1 MKQDDWL
8 LFPRT
13 AVAAAVAVVAAAVSL
28 PALAQNTTSAV
39 SGRVVGGDGR
49 PVAGATVT
57 IVHTPSGTTVNS
69 TTDSEG
75 RYAARGLRAGGPYTV
90 TFQRGNDI
98 DRRSDVNLALA
109 ETLTLDGLL
118 GVAAQTVTV
127 TGRSASARFDSGA
140 MGAGTQIGQR
150 ELQAFASIQRSL
162 QDYARTDPRLSQT
175 DKERGEISAGG
186 QNTRFNSITIDGV
199 TINDTFGLES
209 NNLPTIKQPISIDA
223 IQSVQVNLS
232 NYDVTQKGYTGANI
246 NAVTKSGTNEFS
258 GSIFHVRRDDNLV
271 GDRFNRTTGAY
282 TPAPAFEE
290 TLNGF
295 TLGGPIIKDKLFFF
309 AAYEELAS
317 SRTSPEFGPIGSS
330 QTNVGITSTAIQGA
344 RDVAATA
351 YPGYVVGSPD
361 VPTGTELT
369 VKDTLLK
376 IDWNI
381 SDSHR
386 ASVRYT
392 KTEQGEPFF
401 PGFNIRALSLNSH
414 FYTQLKEI
422 ETIVGQWFADWTPNF
437 STEFK
442 YSTRDYS
449 SVPNNNSRQP
459 FVNLSFTGAL
469 PAGVTGVATGT
480 RNLNIGT
487 EAFRHFNEL
496 ATDTTDLYLGATW
509 TLGDHELKF
518 GLDRQDNEIFNAFV
532 AQSLGT
538 YSFRC
543 ENGTYTGIGTVNCAT
558 ADAATIEAVVLRRF
572 QDGTPSTYLAQL
584 PLPGFDLRDAAATW
598 KLQNTGLFFQNNWTV
613 SRNFTLMAGLRVDQ
627 QDVPSRPVFNPAVAA
642 AAGVDPVTGRATGG
656 FGLRND
662 TTIDGEQLMQPR
674 IGFNWKLGGSERR
687 MQLRGGLGLFQGA
700 AAAVWLSNPFSNT
713 GNVVTTYQCS
723 SAAAC
728 AGSGVTFSPNPA
740 TQPTPAGTLPAANVD
755 LIAPGLEQP
764 SVWKMNLAFDT
775 ELPAV
780 PVLGRTVLGA
790 EWLHTRN
797 AAALHY
803 THLNLGAPT
812 RRGADGRPL
821 FYNTAAY
828 DPNCWTAGGVRE
840 SACSFDARTLRNRSF
855 NDVVLASKTDKG
867 SGDTFT
873 VSLASADNRAAV
885 NWSVAY
891 TKTRMTEVNPLTSSR
906 AISNWNGRVS
916 FDPNEEV
923 ASNSN
928 YLIKDRFNA
937 SLSWSKAFFGK
948 NRTTLGVFYEGR
960 RGKPY
965 SWTYINDLNGDNIG
979 GNDLMYIPSAPGSG
993 EVIFRGGAAEEARF
1007 WAVVDANPEL
1017 ARAKGGVVGRN
1028 TSFNPWVNNVDMR
1041 LSQEVP
1047 GFSAKH
1053 KGSITL
1059 DVLNFGNLLNK
1070 EWGRIDE
1077 IGFPS
1082 NRSFVNYVGL
1092 DPATG
1097 RYVYSMG
1104 SVEDFE
1110 TRQRSGESQWAVQ
1123 LTLRYSF

>member
-28 PALAQNTTSAV
+28 PVLAQNTTSAV
-39 SGRVVGGDGR
+39 SGRVVGNDGR

-57 IVHTPSGTTVNS
+57 IVHTPSGTTVNA

-75 RYAARGLRAGGPYTV
+75 RYAARGLRAGGPYSI

-118 GVAAQTVTV
+118 GVSAQTVTV
-127 TGRSASARFDSGA
+127 TGRSASARFDRGA

-150 ELQAFASIQRSL
+150 ELNALASIQRNL
-162 QDYARTDPRLSQT
+162 QDYARTDPRLAQT

-186 QNTRFNSITIDGV
+186 QNTRYNSITVDGV

-209 NNLPTIKQPISIDA
+209 NNLPTLKQPISIDA
-223 IQSVQVNLS
+223 IQTVQVNIS

-246 NAVTKSGTNEFS
+246 NAVTKSGTNVFS

-282 TPAPAFEE
+282 LAPPSFEE
-290 TLNGF
+290 TTNGF

-317 SRTSPEFGPIGSS
+317 SRTSPDFGPIGSGR
-330 QTNVGITSTAIQGA
+330 TNVGITTTAIQGA
-344 RDVAATA
+344 REVAAST
-351 YPGYVVGSPD
+351 YPSYVVGSPD

-376 IDWNI
+376 LDWNI
-381 SDSHR
+381 TDAHR
-386 ASVRYT
+386 ASLRYT
-392 KTEQGEPFF
+392 KTEQNEPIF
-401 PGFNIRALSLNSH
+401 PGFGIRSLSLNSH
-414 FYTQLKEI
+414 FYSQAKEI
-422 ETIVGQWFADWTPNF
+422 ETIVAQWFGDWTPTF

-442 YSTRDYS
+442 YSTRDYTS
-449 SVPNNNSRQP
+449 APNNNSRQP
-459 FVNLSFTGAL
+459 YVNLSFSGAL
-469 PAGVTGVATGT
+469 PPGTTGVATGT
-480 RNLNIGT
+480 RGLNIGT
-487 EAFRHFNEL
+487 ERFRHFNEL

-518 GLDRQDNEIFNAFV
+518 GVDRQDNEIFNAFV
-532 AQSLGT
+532 SDSLGNYT
-538 YSFRC
+538 FAC
-543 ENGTYTGIGTVNCAT
+543 ENGTYAGIGTVNCAT
-558 ADAATIEAVVLRRF
+558 ADAATIEAVVLARF
-572 QDGTPSTYLAQL
+572 RAGTPSSYLVAA
-584 PLPGFDLRDAAATW
+584 PLSGFTLNDAAATW
-598 KLQNTGLFFQNNWTV
+598 KLQNTGLFLQDSWNV
-613 SRNFTLMAGLRVDQ
+613 SKTFTLMAGVRLDQ
-627 QDVPSRPVFNPAVAA
+627 QSTPSRPVFNPAVAA
-642 AAGVDPVTGRATGG
+642 APGFDSATGRATGG

-662 TTIDGEQLMQPR
+662 TTIDGEQLIQPR
-674 IGFNWKLGGSERR
+674 LGFNWKIGGDARR

-700 AAAVWLSNPFSNT
+700 AAAVWLSNPFSNA
-713 GNVVTTYQCS
+713 GNVVTTYSCNN
-723 SAAAC
+723 ATAC
-728 AGSGVTFSPNPA
+728 GTVRFSPNPA
-740 TQPTPAGTLPAANVD
+740 TQPTVGGTGAVNVD
-755 LIAPGLEQP
+755 LVAPGLEQP
-764 SVWKMNLAFDT
+764 SVWKMNLAYDM
-775 ELPAV
+775 ELPEL
-780 PVLGRTVLGA
+780 PVVGRTVLGA

-803 THLNLGAPT
+803 THLNLGAPVRT
-812 RRGADGRPL
+812 GPDGRQL
-821 FYNTAAY
+821 FYSAQAY
-828 DPNCWTAGGVRE
+828 DPACWTAGGARVTT
-840 SACSFDARTLRNRSF
+840 CSFDTRSQRNRAF

-867 SGDTFT
+867 RGDSVT
-873 VSLASADNRAAV
+873 VSLASADNRAPI

-891 TKTRMTEVNPLTSSR
+891 TMSRMTEVNPLTSSR
-906 AISNWNGRVS
+906 AISNWNGRNS
-916 FDPNEEV
+916 FNPNEEV

-937 SLSWSKAFFGK
+937 SMSWSKAFFGTS
-948 NRTTLGVFYEGR
+948 RTTVGVFYEGR

-965 SWTYINDLNGDNIG
+965 SWTYINDLNGDGVG

-993 EVIFRGGAAEEARF
+993 EVVFRGGAAEEARF

-1017 ARAKGGVVGRN
+1017 AGAKGGVVGRN

-1047 GFSAKH
+1047 GFTKSQ

-1059 DVLNFGNLLNK
+1059 DILNVGNLLNK

-1092 DPATG
+1092 DPASG
-1097 RYVYSMG
+1097 KYVYSVG
-1104 SVEDFE
+1104 STEDFV
-1110 TRQRSGESQWAVQ
+1110 TRQTAGESQWAVQ